1 MKQALADVIL
11 EELKKLQESILHEGI
26 PKPVDYISAVSFMA
40 SVELNREIEFLKEAL
55 RDPVRF
61 DDQFKA
67 RCAERELNI
76 ETNFNFQYSPD
87 SPTNLLYWNLAKKV
101 FEPDSMK
108 AILSILLPGITCQ
121 LKADIQYTIS
131 TGGIPRAVP
140 VLIADTELAALAVME
155 PDHERFIQFSI
166 SEDIIFDVQNIALFS
181 LKLQSQFYTLLSSE
195 YPKFVRSLYQHN
207 SSLITLSD
215 NILDLNNKGK
225 TPKQALEELMQG
237 FTLAGERMTKEKY
250 ASDEINATL
259 ALFFNYF
266 KSLDSDLQTQLRA
279 MEGDD
284 DRVTLGKVIDCEI
297 GKGTCVETAA
307 IHLHSIL
314 KNNSHN
320 PVLISSPGMSAA
332 ALKELNSQYG
342 PKQALD
348 TQKDKRNVQAL
359 PPQLYQKIV
368 TQIEVSSIDDLLSFM
383 LNIPADFYDI
393 FWGNVSI
400 DKPEKRIDS
409 LIAVIR
415 QGCLD
420 LKQKQALADALVKH
434 FSRFETE
441 TPLLFLA
448 TLSDDLDFFQR
459 IISHYTQQE
468 LEDGLQ
474 EIVNDDTI
482 FLYSVYSPAILGYLL
497 EIYPESKRQEAI
509 KAQDINEKTI
519 LHYLDRPA
527 LIVRVLN
534 YVPES
539 ERLVLLTTQNYKG
552 ETVLYR
558 NVKYPAALQAQFG
571 SLSKEDKIKAL
582 FAENDSG
589 KMVLE
594 KLIKHPDVFEVILES
609 FSVEEILEL
618 CDEKLLWLYIV
629 GNPEAITVLFKL
641 IPDEQARQLSYSLVE
656 DFPEVFKAYF
666 KSLPKDNRLQ
676 VVLAKKGDENFLHYA
691 ARTNLYLL
699 KAIFKYLS
707 KLDLVLAIFDKDQDS
722 IQDHNIPAKTLLFK
736 IANVPEILEKI
747 FDRLHKKAYFLATL
761 EDTDGKILLDYIV
774 QDRDL
779 CEEVFESLSEKEE
792 FKVITFVTKNGEM
805 FLFNALKNLE
815 SFEVLLECMSVNAF
829 YKALAV
835 VDANNENLLQK
846 AVNDK
851 NAKFFE
857 VLMKYLPDSK
867 LRILQNTKAH
877 DGNTLLFHC
886 LENLELLDITSRNM
900 PKSLLKYLLT
910 STEDN
915 RSLKLHDLA
924 SRPEAIKIIFANLTE
939 QGRSDALNAKNPKGQ
954 NLAHLAA
961 GNPLLLKAISPWL
974 PANSDVL
981 KIKDNFG
988 NTPLHHFMF
997 APQADNVDPGDN
1009 LPGKSV
1015 LLVQIY
1021 QSVEKAF
1028 SYYMN
1033 HHDNRQEQKF
1043 QRGFEAGF
1051 FSALRHGETG
1061 KISARNFRKTIL
1073 DTTSATEAIDEIN
1086 RLFINSKAYHTH
1098 SFTSYVFDG
1107 INDILG
1113 QHKLEPVK
1121 ADKNG
1126 HYSKEHWLQAKAL
1139 LDGIGGEVP
1148 DIGMAI

>member
-1 MKQALADVIL
+1 MKQALANVIL
-11 EELKKLQESILHEGI
+11 EELEKLKELSLHEGI
-26 PKPVDYISAVSFMA
+26 PKPVDYISTLSLMA
-40 SVELNREIEFLKEAL
+40 SLELHREIEFLKEAL
-55 RDPVRF
+55 RDPDRF
-61 DDQFKA
+61 EDQFKA
-67 RCAERELNI
+67 RCAERELDIVN
-76 ETNFNFQYSPD
+76 NFSFQYSPD

-121 LKADIQYTIS
+121 LKADIQYTSS
-131 TGGIPRAVP
+131 TSGVPRAVP
-140 VLIADTELAALAVME
+140 VLIEDTELEALAVME
-155 PDHERFIQFSI
+155 PDHERFMQFSI
-166 SEDIIFDVQNIALFS
+166 SEDVIFDVQNIALFS
-181 LKLQSQFYTLLSSE
+181 LKLQSQFYTLLSSK
-195 YPKFVRSLYQHN
+195 YPKFARSLYQHN

-225 TPKQALEELMQG
+225 TPKMALEELMQG
-237 FTLAGERMTKEKY
+237 FTLAGERMSKQKY
-250 ASDEINATL
+250 ASDEVNSTL

-307 IHLHSIL
+307 IHLHGIL
-314 KNNSHN
+314 KNNTHN
-320 PVLISSPGMSAA
+320 PVLTSSPGMSAA

-342 PKQALD
+342 PKQTLN
-348 TQKDKRNVQAL
+348 TQKDKHKVPVL
-359 PPQLYQKIV
+359 PVQLYQKIV
-368 TQIEVSSIDDLLSFM
+368 TKIEVSSIDNLLSFM
-383 LNIPADFYDI
+383 LHIPVSYYDN
-393 FWGNVSI
+393 FWENVSL

-474 EIVNDDTI
+474 EMVDDDTI
-482 FLYSVYSPAILGYLL
+482 FLYSVYSPAILAYIL
-497 EIYPESKRQEAI
+497 EIYPESKRLEAL
-509 KAQDINEKTI
+509 KAQDMNDKTI
-519 LHYLDRPA
+519 LHYLDSPA
-527 LIVRVLN
+527 LIKRVLN

-539 ERLVLLTTQNYKG
+539 ERLALLTTKNYKG

-558 NVKYPAALQAQFG
+558 NVKYPEALKAQLG

-594 KLIKHPDVFEVILES
+594 KLIKHPDMFETILES
-609 FSVEEILEL
+609 FSAEEIIAL
-618 CDEKLLWLYIV
+618 CDEKLLWTCAV
-629 GNPEAITVLFKL
+629 ENPEALTVPFKF
-641 IPDEQARQLSYSLVE
+641 IPNEQAMQLSFSLVE
-656 DFPEVFKAYF
+656 YFPELFKEYF
-666 KSLPKDNRLQ
+666 KTLPRDNRLQ

-691 ARTNLYLL
+691 ARTNIYLL
-699 KAIFKYLS
+699 KTIFKNLS
-707 KLDLVLAIFDKDQDS
+707 KLDLMLAIFDKDPDS
-722 IQDHNIPAKTLLFK
+722 IQDHTTPAKMLLFK
-736 IANVPEILEKI
+736 IANAPELLQII
-747 FDRLHKKAYFLATL
+747 FNRLHKKAYFLATI

-779 CEEVFESLSEKEE
+779 CEEIFENLSEKEE
-792 FKVITFVTKNGEM
+792 FKAITLVNKNGEM
-805 FLFNALKNLE
+805 FLFNALKNLKSFDILFE
-815 SFEVLLECMSVNAF
+815 SMSVNTF
-829 YKALAV
+829 YNALAV
-835 VDANNENLLQK
+835 VDANNDNLLQK
-846 AVNDK
+846 AVRDK
-851 NAKFFE
+851 NAKLFE
-857 VLMKYLPDSK
+857 ILIKYLPESK

-877 DGNTLLFHC
+877 DGNTLFYHC
-886 LENLELLDITSRNM
+886 MENLELLHVTSRYM

-915 RSLKLHDLA
+915 RSLHLHELA
-924 SRPEAIKIIFANLTE
+924 SRPEAIKIIFENLTE
-939 QGRSDALNAKNPKGQ
+939 KGRSDALNAKNPKGQ

-961 GNPLLLKAISPWL
+961 GNPVLLKAIAPWL

-997 APQADNVDPGDN
+997 APQSDNADLDDN
-1009 LPGKSV
+1009 LPEKSV
-1015 LLVQIY
+1015 LLLQIY

-1028 SYYMN
+1028 SNYMN

-1051 FSALRHGETG
+1051 FSTLRHGETG
-1061 KISARNFRKTIL
+1061 QTNARKFCTTIL
-1073 DTTSATEAIDEIN
+1073 DTTSTTEAIDEIN

-1098 SFTSYVFDG
+1098 SFTSYVLDE
-1107 INDILG
+1107 INDILR
-1113 QHKLEPVK
+1113 QHKLEPIN

-1126 HYSKEHWLQAKAL
+1126 HYSKDHWLQAKDL

-1148 DIGMAI
+1148 DTGMAI